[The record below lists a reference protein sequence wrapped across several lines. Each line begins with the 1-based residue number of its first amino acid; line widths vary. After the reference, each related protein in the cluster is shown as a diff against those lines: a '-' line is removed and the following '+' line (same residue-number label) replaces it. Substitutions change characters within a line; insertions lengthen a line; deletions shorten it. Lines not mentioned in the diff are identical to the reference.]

1 MLTRDGERGGEHVS
15 EHFGSAAERAERIF
29 CWSRGRRGSDVVA
42 QIVKIIHFFSVP
54 HHANTRESKAQ
65 LYARTELV
73 QN

>member
-1 MLTRDGERGGEHVS
+1 VLAQGGER
-15 EHFGSAAERAERIF
+15 FGAAVERAERIF
-29 CWSRGRRGSDVVA
+29 LWSWQRRESDVVA